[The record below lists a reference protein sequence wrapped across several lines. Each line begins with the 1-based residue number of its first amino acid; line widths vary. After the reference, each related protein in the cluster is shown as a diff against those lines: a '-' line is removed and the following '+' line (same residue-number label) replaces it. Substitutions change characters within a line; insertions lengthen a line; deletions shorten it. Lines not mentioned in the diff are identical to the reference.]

1 MYGASPVLRRI
12 CHSMP
17 SDPSNLAQIPLAV
30 HENGTQ
36 GLAKGRKILV
46 VDDEQMIADSL
57 AAIFKMHG
65 YEARTAYSAEQAIDV
80 IGRWQP
86 ALAIVDV
93 VLPVMS
99 GIDFAILMKEN
110 HPSCQIIL
118 FSGQIV
124 TTDLAG
130 AAAKKG
136 HAFDILAKPVAPV
149 ALLDAVA
156 QLLSAKP
163 QVQN

>member
-1 MYGASPVLRRI
+1 
-12 CHSMP
+12 MP
-17 SDPSNLAQIPLAV
+17 GDPSNFAQIPLAV
-30 HENGTQ
+30 HENGST
-36 GLAKGRKILV
+36 GLARGRKILV

-57 AAIFKMHG
+57 VAIFKMHG
-65 YEARTAYSAEQAIDV
+65 YEARTAYSAEQALDV
-80 IGRWQP
+80 IGLWEP

-99 GIDFAILMKEN
+99 GIDFAILIKEN
-110 HPSCQIIL
+110 HPSCQVIL
-118 FSGQIV
+118 FSGRIV

-130 AAAKKG
+130 AAARKG
-136 HAFDILAKPVAPV
+136 HIFDILAKPVAPV

-163 QVQN
+163 TVQN

>member
-1 MYGASPVLRRI
+1 MVN
-12 CHSMP
+12 
-17 SDPSNLAQIPLAV
+17 DPSNSATIPLAV
-30 HENGTQ
+30 PESGAL
-36 GLAKGRKILV
+36 GRAAARKILV

-80 IGRWQP
+80 IAIWEP

-93 VLPVMS
+93 VLPMMS
-99 GIDFAILMKEN
+99 GIDFAILIKEN
-110 HPSCQIIL
+110 HPSCHVIL

-124 TTDLAG
+124 TNSLAD
-130 AAAKKG
+130 AAASKG

-149 ALLDAVA
+149 ALLESVA
-156 QLLSAKP
+156 QLLSSKP
-163 QVQN
+163 KAHN